1 MHRGQVLFVI
11 DSRNAQ
17 SELQA
22 ARANL
27 QAAQANLQAA
37 QAAANSA
44 KLEFDSNQ
52 NLFNKKIVS
61 SYTLE
66 NSRNAYRQAQAAV
79 EQARAAV
86 TQAQAATNSARV
98 NLGFCTITAPVSGV
112 VGQINVRAGDQVS
125 PMTLM
130 TIVSGNRQ
138 MEAWF
143 SINEAIIEAAVKG
156 GNSQADIN
164 KYLAALP
171 DVTFMM
177 KNGTEYPHKGRISS
191 LTGIVDAATG
201 SLSCKATFPNP
212 EGILFSGIQ
221 GTIVIPFSESD
232 LIVIPQNAVVRLQ
245 DKSLVYKVKPDST
258 ATAVN
263 VTIEDAGNG
272 KEFIVTSGLNT
283 GDRIVTTGANNVM
296 EGQQVLFPEQPKSK

>member
-1 MHRGQVLFVI
+1 M
-11 DSRNAQ
+11 
-17 SELQA
+17 
-22 ARANL
+22 
-27 QAAQANLQAA
+27 
-37 QAAANSA
+37 
-44 KLEFDSNQ
+44 
-52 NLFNKKIVS
+52 
-61 SYTLE
+61 
-66 NSRNAYRQAQAAV
+66 

>member
-1 MHRGQVLFVI
+1 
-11 DSRNAQ
+11 
-17 SELQA
+17 
-22 ARANL
+22 
-27 QAAQANLQAA
+27 
-37 QAAANSA
+37 
-44 KLEFDSNQ
+44 
-52 NLFNKKIVS
+52 
-61 SYTLE
+61 
-66 NSRNAYRQAQAAV
+66 
-79 EQARAAV
+79 
-86 TQAQAATNSARV
+86 
-98 NLGFCTITAPVSGV
+98 
-112 VGQINVRAGDQVS
+112 
-125 PMTLM
+125 MTLM